1 MRINRLLCV
10 CLAAFAAGGMFVTPA
25 SAETRI
31 AWMELEGDL
40 AEKPGPFDWLMGDGA
55 TTLADLVTT
64 FEELAGSES
73 IDGVVLRLRNPSW
86 NAAQIEGVGRAIR
99 ALRDA
104 GKRVHAFSDI
114 YEQGTLRL
122 ASYAD
127 EVILQQGGAVFFPG
141 IYMEEMF
148 LANTL
153 EMIGVTADYVQIGD
167 YKGAD
172 EMLMNA
178 QPSPEWEENISQLLD
193 TLYEALREEM
203 KTNRGLSD
211 KRLDDAM
218 ERAWYADGT
227 TAITHGLIDAEIDRL
242 ELNDH
247 LRAAYGEA
255 VQYDLSYDPSR
266 ATAKLDMANPF
277 AMLRKLSE
285 EPKNVPERDTIAV
298 IHIDGPIIDGES
310 QPETAFGGGSV
321 GAVTIRKALKEIEDE
336 DLIKGVIVR
345 INSPG
350 GSAIASENIWQGVRR
365 VAETKPVWV
374 SVGDMAA
381 SGGYYIAVAGERIYV
396 DRSSIV
402 GSIGV
407 VGGKLALGD
416 LYEKVEL
423 NVVGRSRGPAAS
435 LFATGPTWTEDQRS
449 LVRDRMRET
458 YELFTQRVAQ
468 GREKIDLSKTAE
480 GRLFAGT
487 KAIELRLADELGGL
501 HDALY
506 AMADEAGLPDDFD
519 VLHYPGPQSF
529 DDFLENL
536 TSVFGVEIESPALV
550 AIREL
555 VGPAA
560 WDRLRDAMTAMS
572 QLRTEPVLL
581 VSPRTLIFR

>member
-1 MRINRLLCV
+1 M
-10 CLAAFAAGGMFVTPA
+10 
-25 SAETRI
+25 
-31 AWMELEGDL
+31 
-40 AEKPGPFDWLMGDGA
+40 
-55 TTLADLVTT
+55 
-64 FEELAGSES
+64 
-73 IDGVVLRLRNPSW
+73 
-86 NAAQIEGVGRAIR
+86 
-99 ALRDA
+99 
-104 GKRVHAFSDI
+104 HAFSDI

-266 ATAKLDMANPF
+266 ATVKLDMANPF

-350 GSAIASENIWQGVRR
+350 GSAIASENIW
-365 VAETKPVWV
+365 
-374 SVGDMAA
+374 
-381 SGGYYIAVAGERIYV
+381 
-396 DRSSIV
+396 
-402 GSIGV
+402 
-407 VGGKLALGD
+407 
-416 LYEKVEL
+416 
-423 NVVGRSRGPAAS
+423 
-435 LFATGPTWTEDQRS
+435 
-449 LVRDRMRET
+449 
-458 YELFTQRVAQ
+458 
-468 GREKIDLSKTAE
+468 
-480 GRLFAGT
+480 
-487 KAIELRLADELGGL
+487 
-501 HDALY
+501 
-506 AMADEAGLPDDFD
+506 
-519 VLHYPGPQSF
+519 
-529 DDFLENL
+529 
-536 TSVFGVEIESPALV
+536 
-550 AIREL
+550 
-555 VGPAA
+555 
-560 WDRLRDAMTAMS
+560 
-572 QLRTEPVLL
+572 
-581 VSPRTLIFR
+581 